1 MAKKQETKIE
11 VEEPQIEE
19 IVVETAPVVEQPKTR
34 ERVKPKDEWEI
45 KDRIY
50 LLKDG
55 KKPLSRSIKS
65 ANIYYFDEEKGYE
78 RELKY
83 CQNQKTPFVDE
94 MKGDQRLEHIVFRSG
109 SLFVEKEKTTL
120 QKLLSLY
127 HPHRDQIYEEYKPA
141 KLAEDE
147 IDILEMQV
155 DALTAARNI
164 DIDMAEA
171 IMRVE
176 KGYEREI
183 KYCENQR
190 TPFVDEMKGDQRLS
204 HIIFRSGALFVPK
217 NKTVLQKMLSLYHP
231 HKDKIYYE
239 WQPAK
244 KAADQIEVLNLEVDA
259 LVAARSVEIDMAE
272 AIMRAEVGSKV
283 DTLSSKELRRDL
295 LVFAKKNPKLFLEL
309 ADDENVMLRNFG
321 IKAVEDGIL
330 RLSSDQRNF
339 LWGSNGRKLM
349 VIPFD
354 EHPYTALAHWFKTD
368 EGMEIY
374 SNIEKRLN
382 Q

>member
-1 MAKKQETKIE
+1 MAKKTKKVE
-11 VEEPQIEE
+11 VEEPQLQETVTEFFEE
-19 IVVETAPVVEQPKTR
+19 TVTQEPEVR
-34 ERVKPKDEWEI
+34 ERIKPSNEWEI
-45 KDRIY
+45 KDRLY
-50 LLKDG
+50 LLKGG
-55 KKPLSRSIKS
+55 KKPLSRSIKA
-65 ANIYYFDEEKGYE
+65 ANVYYFDKEKGYE

-94 MKGDQRLEHIVFRSG
+94 MKGDQRLEHIIFRSG
-109 SLFVEKEKTTL
+109 SLFVEKEKTVL

-127 HPHRDQIYEEYKPA
+127 HPHKDTIYEEYKPA
-141 KLAEDE
+141 ALAAEE
-147 IDILEMQV
+147 IDVLEMQV
-155 DALTAARNI
+155 DALTAARNV

-176 KGYEREI
+176 KG
-183 KYCENQR
+183 
-190 TPFVDEMKGDQRLS
+190 S
-204 HIIFRSGALFVPK
+204 
-217 NKTVLQKMLSLYHP
+217 
-231 HKDKIYYE
+231 
-239 WQPAK
+239 
-244 KAADQIEVLNLEVDA
+244 EV
-259 LVAARSVEIDMAE
+259 
-272 AIMRAEVGSKV
+272 SK
-283 DTLSSKELRRDL
+283 LSSKELRRDL
-295 LVFAKKNPKLFLEL
+295 LVFARNNPKLFLEL

-321 IKAVEDGIL
+321 IRATEAGIL

-382 Q
+382 